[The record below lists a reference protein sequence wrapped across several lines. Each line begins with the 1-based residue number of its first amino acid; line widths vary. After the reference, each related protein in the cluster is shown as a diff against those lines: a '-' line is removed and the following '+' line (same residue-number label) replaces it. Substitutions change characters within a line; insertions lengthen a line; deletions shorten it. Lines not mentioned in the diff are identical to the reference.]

1 MLIKKENGGMLIMD
15 IQSVCKKMKQS
26 WVCSAVVTIVLGLLL
41 VLFPAEALTSVSYVL
56 GGIAIAMGVIRTVR
70 YFKQD
75 HTYPYLFQS
84 DLVVGLLS
92 VGFGIFMVSQPVTVM
107 SLLPHIFGILMAGC
121 GGGRIL
127 RAVDAKTAGFASW
140 GLPLGMAIVSIVLG
154 VLIMSNPFGAL
165 KTVIIVIG
173 ASLIYQG
180 VTDIFAVL
188 MVSKRISQWKQAEQA
203 RQTLETLQAQAAQTP
218 KQ

>member
-1 MLIKKENGGMLIMD
+1 MNF
-15 IQSVCKKMKQS
+15 QSIYNKFKQS
-26 WVCSAVVTIVLGLLL
+26 WICSAAVTIVLGLILA
-41 VLFPAEALTSVSYVL
+41 LFPAATLKGISYVM
-56 GGIAIAMGVIRTVR
+56 GGIAIAMGVVRTVR

-75 HTYPYLFQS
+75 HTYPFLFQS

-92 VGFGIFMVSQPVTVM
+92 VGVGIFMVSQPVTVM

-121 GGGRIL
+121 GVGGIL
-127 RAVDAKTAGFASW
+127 RAVDAKKAGFASW
-140 GLPLGMAIVSIVLG
+140 GLPLGLAIVSIVLG

-165 KTVIIVIG
+165 ETVIIVIG

>member
-26 WVCSAVVTIVLGLLL
+26 WVCSAVVTVVLGLLL
-41 VLFPAEALTSVSYVL
+41 VLFPAETLTAVSYVL

-92 VGFGIFMVSQPVTVM
+92 VGFGIFMVSQPVTVL
-107 SLLPHIFGILMAGC
+107 SVLPHIFGILMVGC
-121 GGGRIL
+121 GIGGVL
-127 RAVDAKTAGFASW
+127 RAVDAKKAGFAYW
-140 GLPLGMAIVSIVLG
+140 GVLLGLAIVSIAMG
-154 VLIMSNPFGAL
+154 WLIMANPFGAL
-165 KTVIIVIG
+165 ETSVIFIG
-173 ASLIYQG
+173 ACLIYQG
-180 VTDIFAVL
+180 VTDISTTLV
-188 MVSKRISQWKQAEQA
+188 VSKRINEWKNS
-203 RQTLETLQAQAAQTP
+203 AQQ
-218 KQ
+218 